1 MFNIQVHFYA
11 ILCIMIWEVE
21 AKYLL
26 IFDTV
31 WVILTKVYICVHGKL
46 HILNIFDLRRIT
58 SHIDYSCFTDQYSD
72 GNESTLLALIV
83 TF

>member
-31 WVILTKVYICVHGKL
+31 WVILTKVVCMANYIFLIYLTYEESHPISIIHAL
-46 HILNIFDLRRIT
+46 LINIPMAMSQR
-58 SHIDYSCFTDQYSD
+58 C
-72 GNESTLLALIV
+72 
-83 TF
+83 